1 MKLEIAPPKRD
12 GPPIGRHKR
21 GLSLLLRLCAWG
33 GGATLALAAVAITI
47 RTDTGSQRL
56 RETYAA
62 FGNSAVAAIPAREK
76 DAETRALEA
85 QVRALIADRER
96 MAARMASLERHLD
109 DMTGSIQRQTAS
121 QATSQATPNAAPTPA
136 PQSPPIAAAP
146 AVAATTSPPP
156 SLARVAALPS
166 SVPAFDPLARPVL
179 NDTAAGWPAADEK
192 DEPQLRPDE
201 LEGQMAVPLP
211 PPRFIAAPP
220 EPPPLPKVEFGIE
233 LGSAATMEQLRARWT
248 TVKANYGPLLTGLQP
263 IAVRERRPN
272 GGTEYKLIA
281 GPVAHLTA
289 ARQLCARF
297 VDAHA
302 VCRPAKFDADQV
314 VQR

>member
-1 MKLEIAPPKRD
+1 MKLEIAPPKRE
-12 GPPIGRHKR
+12 GPPTGRHKR

-33 GGATLALAAVAITI
+33 GGATLALAAVAVTI
-47 RTDTGSQRL
+47 QTDTGSQRL
-56 RETYAA
+56 RQTYAA
-62 FGNSAVAAIPAREK
+62 FGNSAVAAIPPRAEK

-85 QVRALIADRER
+85 QVRALTADRER
-96 MAARMASLERHLD
+96 LAARMANLERHLD
-109 DMTGSIQRQTAS
+109 DMTGSIQRQ
-121 QATSQATPNAAPTPA
+121 ATSNAAQTPA
-136 PQSPPIAAAP
+136 PQAAPVVAPAAAAAP
-146 AVAATTSPPP
+146 APAAPPA
-156 SLARVAALPS
+156 LARVAALPAA
-166 SVPAFDPLARPVL
+166 VPAFDPLAHPVL
-179 NDTAAGWPAADEK
+179 SDTAAIWPGTAEK
-192 DEPQLRPDE
+192 DEPQLRPNE

-211 PPRFIAAPP
+211 PPRFITAPP

-233 LGSAATMEQLRARWT
+233 LGSAATLEQLRTRWT

-272 GGTEYKLIA
+272 GGTEFKLIA

-289 ARQLCARF
+289 ARVLCARF

-302 VCRPAKFDADQV
+302 ACRPAKFNADQV